1 MPRQEAKFL
10 LSPAQ
15 AETMHRM
22 LLPHVRLD
30 PYAAMRRGATYTVM
44 SLYLDTHA
52 LDCYHEKLAG
62 LKDRLKLRVRGYD
75 DVTADSPVY
84 LELKR
89 KSGAVIAKRRSSV
102 RYGDLR
108 QALSSGDVESYLLH
122 AENPDE
128 AAANAREFLFHVHR
142 RSLAPVINV
151 VYEREA
157 FCSLHEEGVRITLD
171 RALRSQLAEGLAFP
185 PGDAPSV
192 SALGQ
197 QVILEVKTD
206 WGLPLW
212 LRMIV
217 GRVGVSK
224 QALSKYILCV
234 DSLSANGH
242 RCGPTRGWTVRDR
255 SISLYTPES

>member
-1 MPRQEAKFL
+1 VPRQESKFL

-15 AETMHRM
+15 AERVHGM
-22 LLPHVRLD
+22 LLPHVGLD
-30 PYAAMRRGATYTVM
+30 PYAAVRRGAEYTVR

-75 DVTADSPVY
+75 DVTPDSPVY

-89 KSGAVIAKRRSSV
+89 KSGAVITKRRSSV
-102 RYGDLR
+102 RYRDLHV
-108 QALSSGDVESYLLH
+108 ALSSGDVERYLLH
-122 AENPDE
+122 ASNPGE
-128 AAANAREFLFHVHR
+128 AVANARDFLFHVHR

-157 FCSLHEEGVRITLD
+157 FYSVHEDGVRITLD

-185 PGDAPSV
+185 PADAPSV

-197 QVILEVKTD
+197 EVILEVKTD
-206 WGLPLW
+206 RGLPLW
-212 LRMIV
+212 LRIIL

-224 QALSKYILCV
+224 QALSKYILCI

-242 RCGPTRGWTVRDR
+242 RCGPTHGWTVRDR
-255 SISLYTPES
+255 SISLYTPGS